1 MSSSSVTS
9 KSQKPVIGRSELVDF
24 PKLDLLGI
32 NARVDTG
39 AYTSSLHAHR
49 IEPYEKDGEAW
60 VKFNLLDPSHEE
72 YNDKLF
78 NLPVHD
84 VRVVKSSNGIS
95 ERRYIIKTSLK
106 LFNQLYDVE
115 LSLTDRTEMKYPVL
129 LGRKLLMGR
138 FIVDVSKV
146 NCSHKALHISK

>member
-1 MSSSSVTS
+1 MS
-9 KSQKPVIGRSELVDF
+9 KSKRITPTKEIVGRSELVDF
-24 PKLDLLGI
+24 PDLDLEEI

-39 AYTSSLHAHR
+39 AYTSSLHAHH
-49 IEPYEKDGEAW
+49 IEPYEKEGESW
-60 VKFNLLDPSHEE
+60 VRFNLLDPSHDE

-78 NLPVHD
+78 DLPVYD

-95 ERRYIIKTSLK
+95 ERRFIIKTK
-106 LFNQLYDVE
+106 LELFEQYYDVE

-138 FIVDVSKV
+138 FIVDVSKL
-146 NCSHKALHISK
+146 NCSQKAQQQAK